1 MFAQSEKEL
10 CTTNFLLPNK
20 LIFKKYKILR
30 LISDRSF
37 YQIYL
42 VINEK
47 TKKCYSMKIENKNSI
62 CNILEQEAYHL
73 YEIKGTGIPEFITFG
88 KMGNHKILIQEL
100 LGKSLYELF
109 ADNDFKF
116 SIKDIC
122 LISIQLIDRIEL
134 IHSKTLIHRDI
145 KPENLF
151 IGLENP
157 NIIYITKFGFCSKFC
172 SSKTGK
178 HITPGFK
185 GTFTGTLK
193 FSSANAQRGNRQSR
207 RDDIE
212 SLGYTILFF
221 MKGKLPWQNLNQ
233 KYNEKEIYLKT
244 YAMKKFM
251 PIERLCKGLPS
262 NIEDFFKYIR
272 TLKFTEEP
280 NYEYLRN
287 IFKNILKDNGCE
299 NYQKLNLSWVDNNFQ
314 GIGQKEKRSKTLTP
328 KTRLYL
334 KIKRNIQLNKDIEFE
349 NSLKKENISNIKKIE
364 IDKNQLNQ
372 SPSLTKLESKDI
384 NLKKKKFFN
393 FPKRNRERFISNNC
407 GNNKAKKEKDNSEQI
422 EKLLE
427 EHHLK
432 NGQNN
437 NSNYLNI
444 NNKNENENKYNNFIK
459 INNYNLNRKKL
470 ENHGIKDL
478 MKRNNY
484 NSNIYNNRIK
494 SLNSNQIKNHLY
506 SNSNYLTDDSQFS
519 YQKVNKSPTT
529 IKQNNIIYFQ
539 RPLYLKNY
547 EINNINFMGQDK
559 FLVNLNNNKRSYVN
573 NDKYFLVDNNKKIKQ
588 NFINNSANDNKNMNI
603 SRSEKYNNLINEN
616 LNNNNNNY

>member
-262 NIEDFFKYIR
+262 DIEDFFKYIR

-287 IFKNILKDNGCE
+287 IFKNILKNNGCE
-299 NYQKLNLSWVDNNFQ
+299 NYQQLNFSWVDNNMQ
-314 GIGQKEKRSKTLTP
+314 GISQKEKRSKTLTP

-334 KIKRNIQLNKDIEFE
+334 KIKNKIQLNKDKEFQ
-349 NSLKKENISNIKKIE
+349 NSLKKEKNSKIKEIE
-364 IDKNQLNQ
+364 IDNQFNH
-372 SPSLTKLESKDI
+372 SPSLTKLDSKDI
-384 NLKKKKFFN
+384 NYKKNNFFN
-393 FPKRNRERFISNNC
+393 FPKNNKESNFF
-407 GNNKAKKEKDNSEQI
+407 NNKAEREKDNSEQI
-422 EKLLE
+422 EKLIE
-427 EHHLK
+427 ESHFQK
-432 NGQNN
+432 DQKYNY
-437 NSNYLNI
+437 NYLNI
-444 NNKNENENKYNNFIK
+444 NDKNENENKHNNFIK

-484 NSNIYNNRIK
+484 NSNIYNNNRMI
-494 SLNSNQIKNHLY
+494 SLNSNQINNHIY
-506 SNSNYLTDDSQFS
+506 CNSNYLADNSQFI
-519 YQKVNKSPTT
+519 YQKINKSPTT
-529 IKQNNIIYFQ
+529 LNQNNKIFFQ
-539 RPLYLKNY
+539 RPLYLKNHKM
-547 EINNINFMGQDK
+547 NNTNFNDQDK
-559 FLVNLNNNKRSYVN
+559 ILENLNNNKRSYIN
-573 NDKYFLVDNNKKIKQ
+573 NSNYFIDDNNKKFNQ
-588 NFINNSANDNKNMNI
+588 NFFNNSFNDNKNMNF
-603 SRSEKYNNLINEN
+603 S
-616 LNNNNNNY
+616 

>member
-262 NIEDFFKYIR
+262 DIEDFFKYIR

-287 IFKNILKDNGCE
+287 IFKNILKNNGCE
-299 NYQKLNLSWVDNNFQ
+299 NYQQLNFSWVDNNIQ
-314 GIGQKEKRSKTLTP
+314 GISQKEKRSKTLTP

-334 KIKRNIQLNKDIEFE
+334 KIKSKIQIKKDKEFE
-349 NSLKKENISNIKKIE
+349 GSLKKEKNSNIKEIE
-364 IDKNQLNQ
+364 IDNQFNH
-372 SPSLTKLESKDI
+372 SPSLPKLESKDI
-384 NLKKKKFFN
+384 NYKKNNFFN
-393 FPKRNRERFISNNC
+393 FPKNNKESNFF
-407 GNNKAKKEKDNSEQI
+407 NNKAEREKDNSEQI
-422 EKLLE
+422 EKLIE
-427 EHHLK
+427 ESHFQK
-432 NGQNN
+432 DQKYNY
-437 NSNYLNI
+437 NYLNI
-444 NNKNENENKYNNFIK
+444 NDKNENENKHNNFIK

-484 NSNIYNNRIK
+484 NSNIYNNNRMK
-494 SLNSNQIKNHLY
+494 SLNSNQINNHIY
-506 SNSNYLTDDSQFS
+506 CNSNYLADNSQFI
-519 YQKVNKSPTT
+519 YQKINKSPTT
-529 IKQNNIIYFQ
+529 VNQNNKIFFQ
-539 RPLYLKNY
+539 RPLYLKNHKM
-547 EINNINFMGQDK
+547 NNTNFNDQDK
-559 FLVNLNNNKRSYVN
+559 ILENLNNNKRSYIN
-573 NDKYFLVDNNKKIKQ
+573 NSNYFIDDNNKKFNQ
-588 NFINNSANDNKNMNI
+588 NFFNNSFNDNKNMNF
-603 SRSEKYNNLINEN
+603 S
-616 LNNNNNNY
+616 